1 MRIAERVPRPS
12 PRAILGAALALFLIY
27 AWPGFIGW
35 DTREHVLQARS
46 GIYTD
51 GHPPAVAHLVRLAE
65 LAVTGPALLLLFQA
79 ITLLAGLYM
88 LLSSRLRRRSAAIAA
103 AAIFLFPYISGVTAV
118 IAKDS
123 LMAGPLVIGIALLC
137 DDRPRSRWLAL
148 ACFAFASL
156 MRWNAF
162 VVTFAPMLLL
172 FRWSPSVTGIRRYA
186 IAVVVWI
193 GVSLAAHGANELMT
207 TQREYLWYWSFAYE
221 DIAGTLA
228 NMAPQDDAAMT
239 ELLDGMP
246 LRVHDHVYDRL
257 AAIYNP
263 ASHYHLMRGPA
274 RPFDIAKDQTERDAI
289 AAAWKRVVLA
299 HPAAY
304 FAYRVDSYR
313 LLLGIDRGPSFSN
326 VYIWFTVIAAPETI
340 AELGHDAAP
349 SRLQDALR
357 RASVWISLTPLYYTY
372 LYFGLLLLLLPVV
385 LRFRLEAALALS
397 ALAYEV
403 QWFVLAATSDLRYSQ
418 WMVLCT
424 LVLVVL
430 VGTRLRRALLRRRG
444 V

>member
-1 MRIAERVPRPS
+1 LRIAERLPQPS
-12 PRAILGAALALFLIY
+12 PRTILGGALALFLIY

-35 DTREHVLQARS
+35 DTREHMLQARA
-46 GIYTD
+46 GVYTD

-65 LAVTGPALLLLFQA
+65 LVVTGPALLLLFQA
-79 ITLLAGLYM
+79 ITLLGGLYM
-88 LLSSRLRRRSAAIAA
+88 LFARRLAHRPAAIAA
-103 AAIFLFPYISGVTAV
+103 AAIFLFPYISGVTAL

-148 ACFAFASL
+148 ACLLFASL

-162 VVTFAPMLLL
+162 IATLAPMLLL
-172 FRWSPSVTGIRRYA
+172 FRWSPRFTGARRYA
-186 IAVVVWI
+186 IALLAWL

-228 NMAPQDDAAMT
+228 HMPPQDDAAM
-239 ELLDGMP
+239 ERLLDGVP
-246 LRVHDHVYDRL
+246 LRYHDHVYERFK
-257 AAIYNP
+257 AIYNP

-274 RPFDIAKDQTERDAI
+274 RLLDIAKDQPERDAI
-289 AAAWKRVVLA
+289 AAAWKRVVLD
-299 HPAAY
+299 HPAEY
-304 FAYRVDSYR
+304 LAYRLDSYR
-313 LLLGIDRGPSFSN
+313 LLLALDRKPSFSN
-326 VYIWFTVIAAPETI
+326 VYIWFNVIAAPETV

-349 SRLQDALR
+349 SRVQEALR
-357 RASVWISLTPLYYTY
+357 SASVWISLTPIYYTF
-372 LYFGLLLLLLPVV
+372 LYFGLLVLLLPAA
-385 LRFRLEAALALS
+385 LQFRLEAALALS
-397 ALAYEV
+397 ALGYELS
-403 QWFVLAATSDLRYSQ
+403 WFFLAATSDLRYSQ

-424 LVLVVL
+424 LVLAVL
-430 VGTRLRRALLRRRG
+430 LGTRLRLRHR